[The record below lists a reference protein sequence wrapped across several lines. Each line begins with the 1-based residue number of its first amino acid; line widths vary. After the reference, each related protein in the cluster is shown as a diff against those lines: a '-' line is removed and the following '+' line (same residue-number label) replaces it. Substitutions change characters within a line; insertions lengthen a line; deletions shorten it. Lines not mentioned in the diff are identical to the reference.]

1 MNQFEIEQFRHDFRV
16 LVYQKSIVYDRN
28 ESIKKLSR
36 YDKNGSHEK
45 AIVKAIANR
54 DIESRKF
61 NEMLKGKTYN
71 EWKEFSKKLCILQN
85 RLKSNQVTQKNIED
99 KINQL
104 KF

>member
-36 YDKNGSHEK
+36 YDKQGSHEK

-54 DIESRKF
+54 DIESNKF
-61 NEMLKGKTYN
+61 KEMLKGKSYD
-71 EWKEFSKKLCILQN
+71 EWKEFSKKICILQK
-85 RLKSNQVTQKNIED
+85 RLKAIQVSQKKYED